1 MRGRGRQTR
10 GQGRRRKG
18 RGKQMRDTDRQRGQK
33 GRKDSASQQTEGRR
47 NTRDTRSPT
56 RSVTRGR
63 LLRRMK
69 DTLSEDATRTTLMVG
84 TGTGVRRSS
93 PRELLTGTDVPM

>member
-1 MRGRGRQTR
+1 MGQTRGRGRPR
-10 GQGRRRKG
+10 KSQGRRM
-18 RGKQMRDTDRQRGQK
+18 RGTDRQRGQK

-47 NTRDTRSPT
+47 NTRDTRSPN
-56 RSVTRGR
+56 RSDTRGK
-63 LLRRMK
+63 LLRQMK